1 MSENKMLENLK
12 ILGILILSL
21 CLILL
26 SQFVKYIKTVNSQ
39 RPSTPVTKETFLGLI
54 VLGLITIVGIFI
66 QRVMQNQ
73 PVKMLKEFP
82 VLGWVS
88 VTSLICCI
96 IFPIAIKLIHAV
108 DFLGITTPILTF
120 AGLSIA
126 NRLGDL
132 KRVSW
137 RIIIVG
143 SCVFIGTYLGS
154 AIIAHIGLLLTGK

>member
-1 MSENKMLENLK
+1 MSKNKMLENLK
-12 ILGILILSL
+12 MLGILLLSL
-21 CLILL
+21 SLILL
-26 SQFVKYIKTVNSQ
+26 TQFVKYIKTANSQ
-39 RPSTPVTKETFLGLI
+39 RPSTPVTKETFLGLFI
-54 VLGLITIVGIFI
+54 LGLITIVGVLI
-66 QRVMQNQ
+66 QKAMQKQ
-73 PVKMLKEFP
+73 PVKMLKDFP

-88 VTSLICCI
+88 VTSLICCL
-96 IFPIAIKLIHAV
+96 IFPFAIEAIHAV

>member
-1 MSENKMLENLK
+1 MSKNKMLENLK
-12 ILGILILSL
+12 MLGILLLSL
-21 CLILL
+21 SLILL
-26 SQFVKYIKTVNSQ
+26 TQFVKYIKTANSQ

-54 VLGLITIVGIFI
+54 ILGLITIVGVLI
-66 QRVMQNQ
+66 QKLMQKQ
-73 PVKMLKEFP
+73 PVKMLKDFP

-88 VTSLICCI
+88 VTSLICCL
-96 IFPIAIKLIHAV
+96 IFPFAIEAIHAV
-108 DFLGITTPILTF
+108 DFLGIILTF